1 MEHFISLSYDL
12 IREVMPVVGKKGKDY
27 TSWFSIFLW
36 KPGIEKLNKL
46 NPSSFIQASE
56 LRISYLL
63 ALAN

>member
-1 MEHFISLSYDL
+1 
-12 IREVMPVVGKKGKDY
+12 MPVVGKKGKDY